1 MMMVLLLVFL
11 SSGLSGN
18 VMVVAASGGE
28 EESGDSGG
36 NANYFN
42 FEVEKRIL
50 ERLDFYL
57 GGPMNVN
64 EIIHNFRFND
74 GFPND
79 MLAADRDLY
88 LKLAYS
94 VSQPLVYFGLEDGTC
109 IGYVNLC
116 LCFVYVCV
124 CVCTDCALR

>member
-1 MMMVLLLVFL
+1 MTMMMVMLFLLVFL

-28 EESGDSGG
+28 EESGGSGG
-36 NANYFN
+36 ANYFN

-109 IGYVNLC
+109 IGYVML
-116 LCFVYVCV
+116 L
-124 CVCTDCALR
+124 

>member
-1 MMMVLLLVFL
+1 MTMMMVLLFLLVFL
-11 SSGLSGN
+11 SSGLSGS
-18 VMVVAASGGE
+18 VMVVAAAGGGT

-74 GFPND
+74 GFPNN
-79 MLAADRDLY
+79 MLASDRDLY

-109 IGYVNLC
+109 IGYVMLHAAT
-116 LCFVYVCV
+116 VCV
-124 CVCTDCALR
+124 CV

>member
-1 MMMVLLLVFL
+1 MMTTIVLLFSLAFL
-11 SSGLSGN
+11 SSG
-18 VMVVAASGGE
+18 MVVAAD
-28 EESGDSGG
+28 EESGGNSGG
-36 NANYFN
+36 SGAYFN

-74 GFPND
+74 GFPSD

-109 IGYVNLC
+109 IGYVML
-116 LCFVYVCV
+116 L
-124 CVCTDCALR
+124 